1 MIDAFKVVPS
11 TKAVSYI
18 PALAHKNYFDIL
30 KIAFYLVAAVFFWQV
45 RCFET
50 IICQGIAATEE
61 GNLESMFCSVCM

>member
-30 KIAFYLVAAVFFWQV
+30 KIAFYLVAAVFF
-45 RCFET
+45 F
-50 IICQGIAATEE
+50 GK
-61 GNLESMFCSVCM
+61 

>member
-30 KIAFYLVAAVFFWQV
+30 RIAFYLVAAVFFL
-45 RCFET
+45 
-50 IICQGIAATEE
+50 A
-61 GNLESMFCSVCM
+61 SKMF

>member
-18 PALAHKNYFDIL
+18 PALAQKNNFDIL
-30 KIAFYLVAAVFFWQV
+30 KIAFHLVAADLFLQI

-50 IICQGIAATEE
+50 IVCQGISATKE
-61 GNLESMFCSVCM
+61 GTQIHVL